1 MRNRV
6 FSNSP
11 RVQLSIL
18 LGAMMVAAL
27 SLAGCGGGGG
37 GSSSNSGG
45 NNSGGNGGGGN
56 TTLATISGVV
66 KDTSPS
72 HNPVAGALVTVT
84 GTSRSATT
92 DSTGKFVISN
102 VPLNSTSLTVASPNP
117 VAYYNYANYN
127 TKLYDLISCTLP
139 LPALVAGA
147 NAPFTEIDMYIG
159 GSNPPPPPPVGGC
172 PS

>member
-18 LGAMMVAAL
+18 LGMLMVAAL

-37 GSSSNSGG
+37 GSSSNNNGG
-45 NNSGGNGGGGN
+45 NNGGNGGN
-56 TTLATISGVV
+56 STLATITGVV

-72 HNPVAGALVTVT
+72 HGPIAGAHVTVT
-84 GTSRSATT
+84 GTTRTAVTDATGT
-92 DSTGKFVISN
+92 FVITN
-102 VPLNSTSLTVASPNP
+102 VPLNSTTLTVASPDP

-127 TKLYDLISCTLP
+127 TKLYDLVACTLP
-139 LPALVAGA
+139 LPSLVAGA
-147 NAPFTEIDMYIG
+147 NSPFTEIDMYIG

-172 PS
+172 PAS